1 MIKIV
6 SNSISI
12 HDRSSKLALIK
23 SIRSFIILVLV
34 DSKNYIMMIQ
44 LMIIYIYIYIYKGTR
59 RGVYTATESVEAAFA
74 DVTASCF
81 LKSWRLRWHY
91 LLRLRSLFFFC
102 FYRSPIPIWFQFP
115 IWTFNF
121 QSSVWFSSPRI
132 FSVIGLPDGIWPE
145 CPVSSYDVV

>member
-23 SIRSFIILVLV
+23 SIRSFIIISFSWFKKLCYD
-34 DSKNYIMMIQ
+34 DSIDD
-44 LMIIYIYIYIYKGTR
+44 YIYIYKKKGTR

-81 LKSWRLRWHY
+81 LKSWRLRWHH
-91 LLRLRSLFFFC
+91 LLRLRSLFFFF

-115 IWTFNF
+115 ISTFNF